1 VTFDGSSVAT
11 SCVAD
16 ATGSFSSCAFT
27 VPPTG
32 TGSHTVR
39 ASDSSANSARATYT
53 A

>member
-16 ATGSFSSCAFT
+16 LNGSFSSCTFT
-27 VPPTG
+27 IPPAG
-32 TGSHTVR
+32 AGSHTVR

>member
-16 ATGSFSSCAFT
+16 ANGSFSSCTFT
-27 VPPTG
+27 VPTAG
-32 TGSHTVR
+32 AGAHTVR
-39 ASDSSANSARATYT
+39 ASDSSGNSARATYT